1 MDQKDKE
8 KIEAASDEVARQVRE
23 LISRSDLDRLKHLQL
38 LVWMIN
44 CMRREKV
51 KRKLLC
57 KELKKKMKKKK
68 LGRLQDSNAVLSHL
82 NDFSERSYSA
92 VANDFAR
99 NTRLI
104 KSMKEDLDYIFFRI
118 RALKA
123 RLASQYP
130 NAFNEANKGETV
142 DGRPDLEEPMNDN
155 KQ

>member
-38 LVWMIN
+38 LV
-44 CMRREKV
+44 
-51 KRKLLC
+51 
-57 KELKKKMKKKK
+57 

>member
-38 LVWMIN
+38 LV
-44 CMRREKV
+44 
-51 KRKLLC
+51 
-57 KELKKKMKKKK
+57 

-118 RALKA
+118 R
-123 RLASQYP
+123 S
-130 NAFNEANKGETV
+130 FNIVVSA
-142 DGRPDLEEPMNDN
+142 
-155 KQ
+155 